1 MMTGVMED
9 ITRVVIV

>member
-1 MMTGVMED
+1 MTGVMED